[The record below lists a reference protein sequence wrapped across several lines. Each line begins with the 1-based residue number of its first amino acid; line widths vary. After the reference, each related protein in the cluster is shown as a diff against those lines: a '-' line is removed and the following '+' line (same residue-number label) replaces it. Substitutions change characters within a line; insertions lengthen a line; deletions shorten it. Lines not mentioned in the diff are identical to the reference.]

1 MAWEDNTL
9 ELVDFVLHIDSHLAE
24 IVQDYGQWTYLLI
37 FLIIFSETGFVVTP
51 FLPGDSLLFVIG
63 SLAANGVFSLE
74 LVCITLLVA
83 AVGGNTLN
91 YYIGR
96 YIGRKAFDIK
106 NSRFIKQEH
115 LLRTEAFYQRYGGI
129 TIVISRFMP
138 IIRTFAPFVA
148 GIGRMSFSRFMSFNL
163 LGGMLWVLLLV
174 YGGYFFGNIPL
185 VKNNFGLV
193 MIIII
198 GVSLIPALMG
208 LLRHGA
214 RDRLRQ
220 ADRKKVA
227 AEAQR

>member
-1 MAWEDNTL
+1 M

-37 FLIIFSETGFVVTP
+37 FLIIFSETGLVVMP

-63 SLAANGVFSLE
+63 SLAASGVFGLE
-74 LVCITLLVA
+74 LVCFTLLAA

-96 YIGRKAFDIK
+96 YIGHKAFDLK

-115 LLRTEAFYQRYGGI
+115 LLKTQAFYERYGAI
-129 TIVISRFMP
+129 TIVISRFVP

-148 GIGRMSFSRFMSFNL
+148 GIGRMSFRRFMSFNL
-163 LGGMLWVLLLV
+163 LGGILWVLLLV

-185 VKNNFGLV
+185 VKDNFGLV
-193 MIIII
+193 IIII
-198 GVSLIPALMG
+198 LGVSFIPALLG
-208 LLRHGA
+208 LLRYGV
-214 RDRLRQ
+214 RDRLQ
-220 ADRKKVA
+220 QPGRKNVA
-227 AEAQR
+227 AEVRR